1 MFSSLRS
8 QNRKDGQ
15 FVFFSTD
22 YNFPGS
28 YSNDVPIGSTNVNFH
43 AQSDDTSYCTVS
55 RVYHLNNKLV
65 ETEMTTME
73 WHRICYI

>member
-1 MFSSLRS
+1 MLIFTPRVMI
-8 QNRKDGQ
+8 Q
-15 FVFFSTD
+15 VT
-22 YNFPGS
+22 
-28 YSNDVPIGSTNVNFH
+28 V
-43 AQSDDTSYCTVS
+43 TVS